1 MAPTKRPR
9 NGATKRRAISPD
21 FKAKKT
27 VVKKAKKPIFIPRFV
42 FGVKT
47 LKMIFE

>member
-1 MAPTKRPR
+1 MSPTRY
-9 NGATKRRAISPD
+9 GATKRQAISSV
-21 FKAKKT
+21 FKAKKG

-42 FGVKT
+42 FGIKR